1 MCYSA
6 WNTQPQPHNGISSPS
21 IILLLTPTSSEVT
34 KTRLYSRKSVPTF
47 FIHWYLSHTYTMQ
60 FRNVRVL
67 ADCSNLAGD
76 LNRLSSRKIFT
87 KLGRPIK
94 SANRPKDRRRE
105 REREKRTKKGGWHTT
120 RIAITHFPLT
130 DHSMLPAVWNRMSN
144 DLITRYA
151 LPTLPSLTFH
161 RISAN
166 SLSVNKRR

>member
-105 REREKRTKKGGWHTT
+105 REREKNEKG
-120 RIAITHFPLT
+120 
-130 DHSMLPAVWNRMSN
+130 RMTYHAYCDN
-144 DLITRYA
+144 A
-151 LPTLPSLTFH
+151 LPIDRSFYASSSVKPDVEWSHNQIRSAYPSFLNVSQNF
-161 RISAN
+161 SE
-166 SLSVNKRR
+166 